1 MLTLNK
7 HKNIL
12 HNNYILVLLSMLAW
26 MGQYVLAAPIGS
38 IDDNSASFQFL
49 GHDITVQGIV
59 FSVVLFISGLYLCFV
74 GGVYQ
79 NFTMFI
85 VGFYLGSTVA
95 MIVLTNVQ
103 EKLGTNGDTILLVV
117 SIIVGILTGGLLCC
131 CFFLAVYMLGILLG
145 LAAASWLLS
154 WSTNGLIQ
162 SEWGRAILFVCFAI
176 AGLLLMVFFERL
188 MFVIATSFI
197 GSFAIFLGIDVYA
210 KTGLLEL
217 VQSMYR
223 ARSLDLVIEATPQLR
238 GMLGGVLGL
247 TIVGALVQWALIRR
261 DSAVYRGWSDR
272 HPRRMGWKRV

>member
-1 MLTLNK
+1 M
-7 HKNIL
+7 
-12 HNNYILVLLSMLAW
+12 
-26 MGQYVLAAPIGS
+26 AAPIGS
-38 IDDNSASFQFL
+38 IDENSANFSVL
-49 GHDITVQGIV
+49 GHAITVQGVV
-59 FSVVLFISGLYLCFV
+59 FSIVLFITGLYLCFV

-85 VGFYLGSTVA
+85 VGFYVGSTVA

-103 EKLGTNGDTILLVV
+103 DKLGTNGDTILLVV

-145 LAAASWLLS
+145 LFVASWLLS

-162 SEWGRAILFVCFAI
+162 SEWGRAILFICFAI
-176 AGLLLMVFFERL
+176 AGLLLMVFFERI
-188 MFVIATSFI
+188 MFIISTAFI

-223 ARSLDLVIEATPQLR
+223 AKRLDLVIQATPQLR
-238 GMLGGVLGL
+238 GMLGGVLAL
-247 TIVGALVQWALIRR
+247 TIVGALVQWMLVRR
-261 DSAVYRGWSDR
+261 DKSEYRGWSNR
-272 HPRRMGWKRV
+272 HPRRMGWRRV